1 MPLSTGTRLGPYEIT
16 AQIGEG
22 GMGEVY
28 RATDT
33 TLKRQVAIKILPMA
47 VVDDADRLAR
57 FQREAEVLASLN
69 HPHIAQIYGL
79 QEGPAARP
87 EGRERAGEAG
97 PHVRALVM
105 ELVEGPTLADRIAQ
119 GALPL
124 DEALP
129 IARQIAEA
137 LEAAHEQGIIHRDLK
152 PANIKVREDGTV
164 KVLDFGLAK
173 LASQEDVGRVARSG
187 PAGAGLSQSP
197 TITSPAM
204 MTGAGMIL
212 GTAAYM
218 SPEQA
223 RGKPVDKRADIWAFG
238 CVLFEMLTG
247 RRAFAGDDIADVMVA
262 VLSKEPEWAA
272 LPAATPAGVRSALRR
287 CLERERTRRL
297 RDIGDAG
304 ILIDEVAIPQ
314 AAGAPALAR
323 GSRRLTYLTWSLAG
337 AVLASLVALAV
348 AYRPQPASDL
358 RSVRFSVQPPEGISL
373 LIATGQSSYVLSPD
387 GRHLVFAGI
396 REGNVSLWLRDL
408 DSLEARPLPGAEN
421 ATYPFWSPDSRT
433 IGFFA
438 DGSLKTIDASGG
450 PIRTLCATPGGG
462 RGAAWSREGVI
473 VFSSAQLQGLFSV
486 PAAGGQPVQVTAAEG
501 VAQGSYRLP
510 SFLPDGRR
518 FVFTAFPGNEIRL
531 GSLDSTDSAKVL
543 DAESQAQFVP
553 QGYLLF
559 VRQGTLLA
567 QPFDAGSATPT
578 GDAVPLV
585 EQVFVDGN
593 SYALFSAADSGTLA
607 FRSGGAAEETQLTW
621 FDRSGAAVGAPGP
634 PGRYRNPVLSP
645 DRTRVAVEVVSD
657 ADRNRDI
664 WLLELARGVMSR
676 FTFDPRNDVNPV
688 WAPDGSRIVFGS
700 DREGGVFSLYQ
711 KPSSGAAT
719 EELFFTSTV
728 ENAVPYSWSPDG
740 RFILHRY
747 MNGGAFNT
755 GVLPLEGDRK
765 ARLFL
770 PVPFNQTMAQISPDG
785 RWIAYHSNESGRF
798 EVFVQTFPTPA
809 GKWQVSKDG
818 GYYPM
823 WRGDGREIFYYAA
836 NGQLTAVPVTTGAA
850 LEVGS
855 AVPLFR
861 ADMLNG
867 PSTAVGFRAQ
877 YDVTPDGQRFLL
889 NVPVA
894 EAQRPSITVVLNWA
908 APLRQP

>member
-1 MPLSTGTRLGPYEIT
+1 M
-16 AQIGEG
+16 
-22 GMGEVY
+22 Y

-33 TLKRQVAIKILPMA
+33 TLKRQVAIKILPTA
-47 VVDDADRLAR
+47 VAGDADRLAR

-69 HPHIAQIYGL
+69 HPHIAQIYGV
-79 QEGPAARP
+79 
-87 EGRERAGEAG
+87 ERSSGV
-97 PHVRALVM
+97 HALVM

-119 GALPL
+119 GAIPL
-124 DEALP
+124 TEALP

-137 LEAAHEQGIIHRDLK
+137 LEAAHAQGIIHRDLK

-173 LASQEDVGRVARSG
+173 AME
-187 PAGAGLSQSP
+187 PAAGSSLSLSMSP

-204 MTGAGMIL
+204 MTGAGVIL

-238 CVLFEMLTG
+238 AVLYEMLTG
-247 RRAFAGDDIADVMVA
+247 RRAFGGDDVADVMVG
-262 VLSKEPEWAA
+262 VLSKDPEWGA
-272 LPAATPAGVRSALRR
+272 LPAATPPGIRSALRR
-287 CLERERTRRL
+287 CLERDPARRL

-304 ILIDEVAIPQ
+304 ILIDELAMPQ
-314 AAGAPALAR
+314 TAGAPVSAR
-323 GSRRLTYLTWSLAG
+323 GSRRLAYLTWALAG
-337 AVLASLVALAV
+337 ALLASLVVLAL
-348 AYRPQPASDL
+348 AYRPPPASDL
-358 RSVRFSVQPPEGISL
+358 RAVRFSVQSPADISL
-373 LIATGQSSYVLSPD
+373 PTGTGQSSSILSPD
-387 GRHLVFAGI
+387 GRHLVFAGV

-408 DSLEARPLPGAEN
+408 DSLEARALPGAEN
-421 ATYPFWSPDSRT
+421 AVYPFWSPDSRT
-433 IGFFA
+433 IGFSV
-438 DGSLKTIDASGG
+438 GGELKTIDVSGG
-450 PIRTLCATPGGG
+450 PVRTLCAAPGG
-462 RGAAWSREGVI
+462 RGAAWNREGVI
-473 VFSSAQLQGLFSV
+473 VFSSAALPGLYSV

-501 VAQGSYRLP
+501 DVSQGSYRFP
-510 SFLPDGRR
+510 WFLPDGRR
-518 FVFTAFPGNEIRL
+518 FLFTAFPGGGIRL
-531 GSLDSTDSAKVL
+531 GSLDSTGSTKVL

-553 QGYLLF
+553 EGYLLF

-567 QPFDAGSATPT
+567 QPFDAGSATPA
-578 GDAVPLV
+578 GEAVPLV
-585 EQVFVDGN
+585 EQVVVDGN
-593 SYALFSAADSGTLA
+593 SYALFSAAENGTLA
-607 FRSGGAAEETQLTW
+607 SRAGGAADLAQLTW
-621 FDRSGAAVGAPGP
+621 FDRSGKAVGAAGP

-645 DRTRVAVEVVSD
+645 DRARVAMEVVGEANS
-657 ADRNRDI
+657 NRDI

-676 FTFDPRNDVNPV
+676 FTFDPRDDVNPV

-711 KPSSGAAT
+711 KPSSGAAA
-719 EELFFTSTV
+719 EDLLFKSTV

-747 MNGGAFNT
+747 MNGGAFNI

-770 PVPFNQTMAQISPDG
+770 PVPFNQTMPQVSPDG
-785 RWIAYHSNESGRF
+785 RWIAYHSNESGRY
-798 EVFVQTFPTPA
+798 EVFVQTFPTSA

-818 GYYPM
+818 GYYPK
-823 WRGDGREIFYYAA
+823 WRGDGREIFYFAA
-836 NGQLTAVPVTTGAA
+836 DGQLMAVPVAAGAA

-861 ADMLNG
+861 AEMLNG
-867 PSTAVGFRAQ
+867 PTSAVGFRAQ

-908 APLRQP
+908 AALREP